1 MLTTQTSPL
10 ILPYGGRLQNL
21 TVPAEAADALKAHA
35 SHLPSVQIDPRAA
48 GDLVMLANGAYSP
61 LDRFMGCED
70 TRRVLAEMRL
80 ANGAFFPMPVTLAVE
95 PHPDL
100 RLDGEIALRGS
111 EYELLGVMT
120 VEEVYS
126 CDFEASPH
134 GKPGSVHI
142 SGSLKV
148 LNQPQPYAFRD
159 LRLGPAQVRAQLEA
173 AGWKN
178 VFAWAAGRP
187 VGSMERLLEV
197 IASMPDAGLLLQV
210 PAAPRKPGDFEA
222 FHRVRRFQTLVER
235 SAAPERVITMLLPMA
250 QPAAGLREVM
260 LNALVARNYGA
271 NHLITASD
279 VPPAEAQELGVT
291 IVPQPEGGPGFEEI
305 LLAQMHP
312 PRNQQGVCIW
322 FTGLSGSGKST
333 TAEIVSW
340 MVMEHG
346 RRVTVLDGDVVRTHL
361 SKGLGFSK
369 EDRDTNVRRIG
380 FVASE
385 LVRIGGVVVCS
396 VVSPYRATRDEV
408 RAMVGSD
415 HFVEV
420 FVDTPLEV
428 CEARDVKGMYAK
440 ARSGAL
446 KGFTGIDDPYEAPE
460 HAEITL
466 DTVRGTP
473 QENAARI
480 IAYLIQRGFLMESS
494 QSHPSV

>member
-1 MLTTQTSPL
+1 MFTTQTSTL
-10 ILPYGGRLQNL
+10 IPPYGGKLQNL
-21 TVPAEAADALKAHA
+21 VVPAEAADALKAHA
-35 SHLPSVQIDPRAA
+35 SHLPSVQLDPQAA
-48 GDLVMLANGAYSP
+48 GDLELLAGGTYSP
-61 LDRFMGCED
+61 LDRFMGREA
-70 TRRVLAEMRL
+70 TQRVLAEMRL
-80 ANGAFFPMPVTLAVE
+80 VNGVFFPVAVTLTVE
-95 PHPDL
+95 PHSEL
-100 RLDGEIALRGS
+100 RLDREIALRGS
-111 EYELLGVMT
+111 EFELLGVMT
-120 VEEVYS
+120 VEEVYP
-126 CDFEASPH
+126 CDSEVNPH
-134 GKPGSVHI
+134 SRPGNVNI

-148 LNQPQPYAFRD
+148 LNRPQPYAFRE
-159 LRLGPAQVRAQLEA
+159 LRLSPAQVRAYFETG
-173 AGWKN
+173 GWKN
-178 VFAWAAGRP
+178 VFACVAGGP
-187 VGSMERLLEV
+187 VGDIERLLEIV
-197 IASMPDAGLLLQV
+197 TGTPDGALLLQI
-210 PAAPRKPGDFEA
+210 PAALRKPGDFEA
-222 FHRVRRFQTLVER
+222 YNRVRLIQTLVER
-235 SAAPERVITMLLPMA
+235 SSAPERVVTTLLPQA
-250 QPAAGLREVM
+250 RFAASPRENLRH
-260 LNALVARNYGA
+260 ALVARNFGA
-271 NHLITASD
+271 NHLITTGEVHS
-279 VPPAEAQELGVT
+279 AEAQELGVT
-291 IVPQPEGGPGFEEI
+291 FVPQPETEPEI
-305 LLAQMHP
+305 VEHPLAP
-312 PRNQQGVCIW
+312 PRHQQGVCIW

-346 RRVTVLDGDVVRTHL
+346 RQVTVLDGDVVRTHL

-460 HAEITL
+460 QPQITL
-466 DTVRGTP
+466 DTVRGMP

-480 IAYLIQRGFLMESS
+480 IAYLIERGFLLDGSKS
-494 QSHPSV
+494 QPTV